1 MDNLIIVRTHGARPS
16 MYPLWLDMDPAR
28 NWDLY
33 VSPYKARPGVPAAI
47 NDINNMPGYVER
59 PTSAATTFIGEV
71 RPGLKWIGLRE
82 LLKEWPNWREY
93 KYILLAD
100 DDLFAMPGTW
110 SRFFDRVAKYNA
122 KLAQPA
128 LTEDSFFSFPFTVR
142 NTEFAARRV
151 SYVEMMAPCFRVDVL
166 AELLP
171 TFDMATELGN
181 GWGLDYLWA
190 IKLGHKDL
198 FIIDETPV
206 THSRQNSITPE
217 RYEEGRLEQVRISGV
232 EFKDW
237 RQKSYSGIGADG
249 REMPGSDR
257 TLYRP
262 LDARLYNSVR
272 RATRRGR
279 TPYTTCAKPSK
290 DNNVGMRHRR
300 RSHNVS
306 HAYREYAHEN
316 RHCRSRSLG
325 RGHRRD

>member
-1 MDNLIIVRTHGARPS
+1 MDNLIVVRTHGTRPS
-16 MYPLWLDMDPAR
+16 MYPLWLDGDPAR

-33 VSPYKARPGVPAAI
+33 VSPYKERPGVPAAD

-82 LLKEWPNWREY
+82 LLKEWPKWREY

-110 SRFFDRVAKYNA
+110 SRFFDRAVKYNA

-128 LTEDSFFSFPFTVR
+128 LTEDSFFSFVFTVR
-142 NTEFAARRV
+142 NTEFVARRV
-151 SYVEMMAPCFRVDVL
+151 SFVEMMAPCFRVDVL
-166 AELLP
+166 SDLLP

-190 IKLGHKDL
+190 RRLDHKDI

-217 RYEEGRLEQVRISGV
+217 RDEAGRLELAKIAGV
-232 EFKDW
+232 DFPEW
-237 RQKSYSGIGADG
+237 RQKTYAGIEPNG
-249 REMPGSDR
+249 REIPEVDGHLFEGLARGYATLFSHDRSGQNPIHNLRKSFEAHQRQDPPQRHQGPRFSPQRPGG
-257 TLYRP
+257 
-262 LDARLYNSVR
+262 VR
-272 RATRRGR
+272 A
-279 TPYTTCAKPSK
+279 
-290 DNNVGMRHRR
+290 
-300 RSHNVS
+300 
-306 HAYREYAHEN
+306 
-316 RHCRSRSLG
+316 
-325 RGHRRD
+325 